1 MMFVLLYIVI
11 ANVVF
16 VQYSVFGIWV
26 SGLLLVVSGI
36 IMYMC
41 IGNGQVGV
49 FTSVHVREWA
59 GIVCLTTL

>member
-1 MMFVLLYIVI
+1 MMFVLLYTVI

-36 IMYMC
+36 CVFSHLCMLES
-41 IGNGQVGV
+41 GQALYV
-49 FTSVHVREWA
+49 
-59 GIVCLTTL
+59 